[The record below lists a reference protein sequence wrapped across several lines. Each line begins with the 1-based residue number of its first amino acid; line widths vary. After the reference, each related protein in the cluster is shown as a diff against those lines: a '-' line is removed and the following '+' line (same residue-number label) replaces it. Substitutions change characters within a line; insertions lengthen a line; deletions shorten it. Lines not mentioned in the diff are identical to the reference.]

1 MKIPFQNTEIAFRSK
16 STFELTQAYFLFKM
30 VGSPSMVNFGSKLLN
45 TLLKTSVPFE
55 PLLRGSLFRHFCGG
69 ENAKDCSELVRRLSQ
84 YKVGTIL
91 DYSIE
96 GAQRESIFDATE
108 KELLSTLTLAAQSS
122 SIPFSVFKIT
132 GLARFELLEKLH
144 ARIPLSDAETQEWD
158 RAQKRVRRIIEK
170 ASSLRVR
177 LLIDAEES
185 WIQDP
190 LDSLVESLMQEFN
203 QDEVIVYHTLQMYRV
218 DRLGYLNRLLQ
229 LSRTKHFIL
238 GVKLVRGAYMEKE
251 RKRAQEHGQV
261 SPIHP
266 DKPATD
272 NAYDSALKLLIENIN
287 QVAIFA
293 GTHNENSTQLL
304 VDLILDNGLSTT
316 DARIYFSQLL
326 GMSDNLTFN
335 LAEQGFNCAKYVPYG
350 PVRELTPYLIRR
362 AQENSAI
369 SGQTLRELDLITKEL
384 KRRRSL
390 KSAEGHSPAR

>member
-16 STFELTQAYFLFKM
+16 STFELTQAYFLFKL
-30 VGSPSMVNFGSKLLN
+30 VGSPSMVRLGSGLLN
-45 TLLKTSVPFE
+45 TLLRTPVPFE
-55 PLLRGSLFRHFCGG
+55 PFLRGSLFRHFCGG
-69 ENAKDCSELVRRLSQ
+69 EHAKDCSDLVRRLAL
-84 YKVGTIL
+84 YNVGTIL

-96 GAQRESIFDATE
+96 GAQKESTFDATE

-132 GLARFELLEKLH
+132 GLARFELLQKLH
-144 ARIPLSDAETQEWD
+144 AKHQLTDTETQEWD

-170 ASSLRVR
+170 AYQLKVKV
-177 LLIDAEES
+177 LIDAEES

-190 LDSLVESLMQEFN
+190 LDSLVESLMREFN
-203 QDEVIVYHTLQMYRV
+203 KQNVIVFHTLQMYRV
-218 DRLGYLNRLLQ
+218 DRLAYLKTLLEESKSQ
-229 LSRTKHFIL
+229 KYHL
-238 GVKLVRGAYMEKE
+238 GIKLVRGAYMEKE
-251 RKRAQEHGQV
+251 RKRAQELTYP
-261 SPIHP
+261 SPIQT
-266 DKPATD
+266 DKAATD
-272 NAYDSALKLLIENIN
+272 QAYDAALRLLIENIER
-287 QVAIFA
+287 VAVFA
-293 GTHNENSTQLL
+293 GTHNEESTQLL
-304 VDLILDNGLSTT
+304 VDLVLSAGLSAN

-335 LAEQGFNCAKYVPYG
+335 LAEKGFNAAKYVPYG

-390 KSAEGHSPAR
+390 KSAEGHSPAQ